1 MQLESKHRAALLSS
15 FLAIAYKEFLH
26 IKRDRAALKLL
37 FMLQALNM
45 LFAGAIDFRGRG
57 LPVAVVDQDRTTA
70 SRELIAQ
77 ITATKSLRVD
87 AIIGSPEEGRELVRS
102 GIAHAVV
109 VIPPDYHEKRIRG
122 GATIL
127 AMVDGSDS
135 SVSRQALGALGGLT
149 ARINLDVQ
157 LSSIQRG
164 SPSPGLA
171 VTSLILFNPQGRT
184 TYFLLPGLV
193 VVQVQQLL
201 MLTLRAFA
209 RERGAGTLERLQMTP
224 LSPTA
229 LLLGKMTPYWL
240 IALVDLVLLYTV
252 MRAFGVPVRGNPL
265 LLLFAG
271 ALFMLTAIAF
281 GMFVTA
287 TSTPGSAQQKIWL
300 YTRSTIFLSGY
311 IFPLASLPKPL
322 LFLAYAHPATHM
334 IAVSRS
340 IVLRD
345 TPFLDLMPHFAYLL
359 VAPVLLIVA
368 GMPRFRRSLMPAS

>member
-1 MQLESKHRAALLSS
+1 MQESKHRAALLSS

-37 FMLQALNM
+37 FVLQLLNM

-57 LPVAVVDQDRTTA
+57 LPVAIVDQDRTTA

-77 ITATKSLRVD
+77 ISATKSLRVD
-87 AIIGSPEEGRELVRS
+87 SIIGSPEEARELVRS
-102 GIAHAVV
+102 GIAHAAV

-135 SVSRQALGALGGLT
+135 SVSRQALGALGGLS

-157 LSSIQRG
+157 RSSIQRG
-164 SPSPGLA
+164 SPAPGLA

-252 MRAFGVPVRGNPL
+252 MRAFGVPVRGDPL

-281 GMFVTA
+281 GIFVTA

-311 IFPLASLPKPL
+311 IFPLASLPKAL

-345 TPFLDLMPHFAYLL
+345 TPFLDLLPHFAYLL
-359 VAPVLLIVA
+359 VAPAVLIVA